1 MLISIARYREI
12 TGDTSTASAV
22 VETAITDA
30 QAILEDLLRRP
41 LEQAQRTER
50 LRVFPDGRVY
60 PRATPI
66 ISAAAGA
73 DIYGNAIVDGTPAG
87 TFLEPDDYAS
97 VTYTGGYDPA
107 ETDLSAVDYVPVE
120 LQRAVAWGAYSVLRP
135 ADGVQAPAGASA
147 VSVGD
152 VSVSYGPGG
161 APAAGEVQFDRGLIR
176 RWRWRGEMAA

>member
-12 TGDTSTASAV
+12 TGDSTTASAV
-22 VETAITDA
+22 VETAIEDA
-30 QAILEDLLRRP
+30 QSTLEDRLRRP
-41 LEQAQRTER
+41 LEQAARTER

-87 TFLEPDDYAS
+87 TFLEPDDYAE

-120 LQRAVAWGAYSVLRP
+120 LQRAVAWAAYGILRP
-135 ADGVQAPAGASA
+135 TDGPQAPPGATS
-147 VSVGD
+147 VTVGD
-152 VSVSYGPGG
+152 VSVTYGPGG
-161 APAAGEVQFDRGLIR
+161 APAAGEVEFDRGLIR
-176 RWRWRGEMAA
+176 RWRWRGELAA

>member
-1 MLISIARYREI
+1 MLIAIARYREI
-12 TGDTSTASAV
+12 TGDNTSASAV
-22 VETAITDA
+22 VETAIDDA
-30 QAILEDLLRRP
+30 QALLEDQLRRP

-87 TFLEPDDYAS
+87 TFLDPDDYAE

-120 LQRAVAWGAYSVLRP
+120 LQRAVAWAAYTIVN
-135 ADGVQAPAGASA
+135 AAPSAAPPGASS
-147 VSVGD
+147 VTVGD
-152 VSVSYGPGG
+152 VSVTYGPHG
-161 APAAGEVQFDRGLIR
+161 APAAGEIEFDRGLVR
-176 RWRWRGEMAA
+176 RWRWRGELAA